1 MGRWGLSEAQAQ
13 RQCSA
18 WPSFSVDQDPPEGP
32 PSHPKGPPEAPSQGQ
47 VQVFTEASRFHSRT
61 CSIIKTSGV

>member
-1 MGRWGLSEAQAQ
+1 MLGVAFSSLSIKTPRE
-13 RQCSA
+13 R
-18 WPSFSVDQDPPEGP
+18 P
-32 PSHPKGPPEAPSQGQ
+32 PSPQGPKAPRDPQRAPSQGQ

>member
-1 MGRWGLSEAQAQ
+1 MLGVA
-13 RQCSA
+13 
-18 WPSFSVDQDPPEGP
+18 FSVDQDPPGATP
-32 PSHPKGPPEAPSQGQ
+32 PPEAPSQGQ

>member
-1 MGRWGLSEAQAQ
+1 MLGVA
-13 RQCSA
+13 
-18 WPSFSVDQDPPEGP
+18 FSVDQDPPGVT
-32 PSHPKGPPEAPSQGQ
+32 PPEVPRQGQ

>member
-1 MGRWGLSEAQAQ
+1 MLGVAFS
-13 RQCSA
+13 
-18 WPSFSVDQDPPEGP
+18 SVDQDPPGEKDPPSPQGP
-32 PSHPKGPPEAPSQGQ
+32 PRGRQAKGQ